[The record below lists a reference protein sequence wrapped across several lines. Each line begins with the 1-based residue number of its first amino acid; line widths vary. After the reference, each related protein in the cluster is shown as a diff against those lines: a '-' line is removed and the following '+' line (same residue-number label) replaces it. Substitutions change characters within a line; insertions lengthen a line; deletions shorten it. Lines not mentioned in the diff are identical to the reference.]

1 MEEINADMV
10 RRAINEPDPVLEA
23 LSLLLKS
30 VAADAVEIL
39 SSTLTMIGH
48 DPTQLPAEFFVQAIM
63 IESEKV
69 FKNISREK
77 WIDIYDSYQQ
87 VKGLVDGDPALRAEI
102 QASKDTLPQ
111 RLRQAK
117 HQQAMAQPEPTSRAG
132 YAPSVNDLLDG
143 NF

>member
-1 MEEINADMV
+1 MKEIDANMV
-10 RRAINEPDPVLEA
+10 RQAINEPDPILEA

-39 SSTLTMIGH
+39 SATLSMMGH
-48 DPTQLPAEFFVQAIM
+48 DPSQLPAEFFLQAVM

-69 FKNISREK
+69 FKDITREK

-87 VKGLVDGDPALRAEI
+87 VKALVDADPQLKAEI
-102 QASKDTLPQ
+102 QASKETLPQ

-117 HQQAMAQPEPTSRAG
+117 HQQAMSQPEPTSRAG